1 MQNRTLIWLLLG
13 GGAFVLLVVLL
24 LAVVLTFSGDGRAE
38 FAFSGQVQVVDID
51 GELVESRTILEQLK
65 RYEDSNSVKAILL
78 NIDSPGGGVAV
89 SQEIYAEIKRLREK
103 SDKIVVAYLSSTGA
117 SGAYYIS
124 CAANKI
130 VANPG
135 TIVGSIGVI
144 AEWVNYADLLEWAK
158 MKEIVFKTGEF
169 KDTGSQSRALTD
181 NERKYFQGLID
192 DMYVQFLEAVSSGRK
207 LELQE
212 VRAMADGRVFTG
224 RDAQQRK
231 LIDQIG
237 NFQDA
242 VDLTAKL
249 AGISGKP
256 RLLRSTRQR
265 VTLLVVLTTDL
276 SRLVPFSDQSMKSQI
291 QVPYLSEL
299 PTRGQEAIDHD

>member
-1 MQNRTLIWLLLG
+1 MRNRMLIWLLLG
-13 GGAFVLLVVLL
+13 GGAFVLFVVI
-24 LAVVLTFSGDGRAE
+24 VI
-38 FAFSGQVQVVDID
+38 AFSLTMSADESADFPFSDRIQVVDVE
-51 GELVESRTILEQLK
+51 GELFQSRPILDQLK

-103 SDKIVVAYLSSTGA
+103 KDKTIVAYLSSTGA
-117 SGAYYIS
+117 SGAYYIA
-124 CAANKI
+124 CAADRI

-144 AEWVNYADLLEWAK
+144 AEWVNYAELLEWAK
-158 MKEIVFKTGEF
+158 VKDVVFKTGEF
-169 KDTGSQSRALTD
+169 KDSGSASRPLTE

-192 DMYVQFLEAVSSGRK
+192 DMYVQFVEAVSSGRK
-207 LELQE
+207 LDLQE
-212 VRAMADGRVFTG
+212 VRAVADGRVFTG
-224 RDAQQRK
+224 RDAKEKK
-231 LIDQIG
+231 LIDEMG

-256 RLLRSTRQR
+256 RLLRLNRQR
-265 VTLLVVLTTDL
+265 VTLLDVLTTDL
-276 SRLVPFSDQSMKSQI
+276 SRLVPFNGQSMQSQI
-291 QVPYLSEL
+291 KFQYLWK
-299 PTRGQEAIDHD
+299 

>member
-1 MQNRTLIWLLLG
+1 MRNRMLIWLLLG
-13 GGAFVLLVVLL
+13 GGAFLL
-24 LAVVLTFSGDGRAE
+24 LIAIVVAVAVTVGTDDAADFPFSDR
-38 FAFSGQVQVVDID
+38 VQVVDIE
-51 GELVESRTILEQLK
+51 GELVESRPILDQLK

-89 SQEIYAEIKRLREK
+89 SQELWAEIKRLREK
-103 SDKIVVAYLSSTGA
+103 KDKTIVAYLSSTGA
-117 SGAYYIS
+117 SGAYYVA
-124 CAANKI
+124 CAADKI

-158 MKEIVFKTGEF
+158 LKDIVFKTGEF
-169 KDTGSQSRALTD
+169 KDTGSPSRALTD

-192 DMYVQFLEAVSSGRK
+192 DMYVQFVEAVSAGRK

-212 VRAMADGRVFTG
+212 VRSMADGRVFTG
-224 RDAQQRK
+224 RDAKERK
-231 LIDQIG
+231 LIDDIG

-256 RLLRSTRQR
+256 RLLRLNRQR
-265 VTLLVVLTTDL
+265 VTLLDVLTTDL
-276 SRLVPFSDQSMKSQI
+276 SRLVPFNGQSMKSQI
-291 QVPYLSEL
+291 KFQYLWK
-299 PTRGQEAIDHD
+299 

>member
-1 MQNRTLIWLLLG
+1 MLIWLLLG
-13 GGAFVLLVVLL
+13 GGAFVLLAITLA
-24 LAVVLTFSGDGRAE
+24 AVVLTFSGDESGE
-38 FAFSGQVQVVDID
+38 FGFSDRVQVVDVE
-51 GELVESRTILEQLK
+51 GELVQSRSILEQLK

-78 NIDSPGGGVAV
+78 NVDSPGGGVAV
-89 SQEIYAEIKRLREK
+89 SQEIYTEIKRLREK
-103 SDKIVVAYLSSTGA
+103 KDKIVVAYLSSTGA

-158 MKEIVFKTGEF
+158 LKNIVFKTGEF
-169 KDTGSQSRALTD
+169 KDTGSPTRPITE

-192 DMYVQFLEAVSSGRK
+192 DMYVQFVQAVAAGRK
-207 LELQE
+207 LDLQE
-212 VRAMADGRVFTG
+212 VRAMANGRVFTG
-224 RDAQQRK
+224 RDARQRK
-231 LIDQIG
+231 LIDETG

-256 RLLRSTRQR
+256 RLIRSVRQR
-265 VTLLVVLTTDL
+265 VTLLDVLTTDL
-276 SRLVPFSDQSMKSQI
+276 SRLVPFNGQSMKSQI
-291 QVPYLSEL
+291 KFQYLWK
-299 PTRGQEAIDHD
+299 

>member
-1 MQNRTLIWLLLG
+1 MLIWLLLG
-13 GGAFVLLVVLL
+13 GGAFVLLAAIVI
-24 LAVVLTFSGDGRAE
+24 AIALTLSPDEATEFS
-38 FAFSGQVQVVDID
+38 FSDRIQVVDIE
-51 GELVESRTILEQLK
+51 GELVQSAPILEQLK

-89 SQEIYAEIKRLREK
+89 SQEIYAELKRLREK
-103 SDKIVVAYLSSTGA
+103 KDKTIVAYLSSTGA
-117 SGAYYIS
+117 SGAYYVA

-144 AEWVNYADLLEWAK
+144 AEWVSYAELLEWAK
-158 MKEIVFKTGEF
+158 LKDIVFKTGEF
-169 KDTGSQSRALTD
+169 KDTGSPTRPLTE

-207 LELQE
+207 LDLQE
-212 VRAMADGRVFTG
+212 VRSMADGRVFTG
-224 RDAQQRK
+224 RDAKERK
-231 LIDQIG
+231 LIDEIG

-249 AGISGKP
+249 SGISGKP
-256 RLLRSTRQR
+256 RLLRLNRPR
-265 VTLLVVLTTDL
+265 VTLLDVLTTDL
-276 SRLVPFSDQSMKSQI
+276 SRLVPFNGQGMKSQI
-291 QVPYLSEL
+291 KFQYLWK
-299 PTRGQEAIDHD
+299 

>member
-13 GGAFVLLVVLL
+13 GGAFLL
-24 LAVVLTFSGDGRAE
+24 LAVMLMAVILTFSGGNRTD
-38 FAFSGQVQVVDID
+38 FAFSGQIQVVDID
-51 GELVESRTILEQLK
+51 GELVESRSILDQLK
-65 RYEDSNSVKAILL
+65 RYEDSSSVKAILL

-103 SDKIVVAYLSSTGA
+103 KDKTVVAYLSSTGA
-117 SGAYYIS
+117 SGAYYIA

-144 AEWVNYADLLEWAK
+144 AEWVNYADLLEWVK
-158 MKEIVFKTGEF
+158 LKSIVFKTGEF
-169 KDTGSQSRALTD
+169 KDTGSGTRALTE
-181 NERKYFQGLID
+181 NEKKYFQGLID
-192 DMYVQFLEAVSSGRK
+192 DMYVQFVEAVASGRK
-207 LELQE
+207 LDLQE
-212 VRAMADGRVFTG
+212 VRSLADGRVFTG
-224 RDAQQRK
+224 RDAKSRK
-231 LIDQIG
+231 LIDEIG

-256 RLLRSTRQR
+256 RLIRLNRQR
-265 VTLLVVLTTDL
+265 VTLFDVLTSDL
-276 SRLVPFSDQSMKSQI
+276 SRLAPFNGQSMKSQI
-291 QVPYLSEL
+291 KFQYLWK
-299 PTRGQEAIDHD
+299 